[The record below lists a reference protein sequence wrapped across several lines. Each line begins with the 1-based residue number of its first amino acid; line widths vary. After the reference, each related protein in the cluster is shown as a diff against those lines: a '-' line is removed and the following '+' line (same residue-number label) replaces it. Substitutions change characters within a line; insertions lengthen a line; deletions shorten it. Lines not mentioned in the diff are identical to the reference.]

1 MLNVFSKVEVRSI
14 VRFMRYGTRRVV
26 FDFGSDRE
34 GASGKKSRGELAL
47 SRVENGW

>member
-34 GASGKKSRGELAL
+34 GARI
-47 SRVENGW
+47 ENEPSCEEIMK